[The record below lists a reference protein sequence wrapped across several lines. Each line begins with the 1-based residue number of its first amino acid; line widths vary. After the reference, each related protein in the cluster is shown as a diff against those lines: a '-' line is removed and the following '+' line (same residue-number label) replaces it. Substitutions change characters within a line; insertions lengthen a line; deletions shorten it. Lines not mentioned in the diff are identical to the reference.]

1 VGHKTNTTW
10 SLDNT
15 SDSSDESEEET
26 NRGEEKNMDETD
38 KVEYGATSELEELLK
53 AISASNSSLMKLS
66 IVIRSSA
73 TRDDYI
79 KAASRF
85 QTWNTWPD
93 ISHVTEKY
101 GRVKH
106 IEKWLLERLGRAISR
121 RRQFLKYRVEH
132 HNKITGVNDDEEER
146 MKPEKTIFASTKATT
161 FVGHENI
168 IQRIKPPGS
177 DTGNS
182 FGTQTS
188 YDATVFGNDGE
199 PAMLRVPPPPKFAFP
214 NVEFQYG
221 EVFQCPYC
229 FTEQTVDN
237 RTAWK

>member
-1 VGHKTNTTW
+1 MDD
-10 SLDNT
+10 L
-15 SDSSDESEEET
+15 SDSSDDSEEDT
-26 NRGEEKNMDETD
+26 NREKEKRIDETD
-38 KVEYGATSELEELLK
+38 EFRGYTSELEELLK

-79 KAASRF
+79 KASLRF
-85 QTWNTWPD
+85 QKTWNTWPD
-93 ISHVTEKY
+93 VSHVIEKY
-101 GRVKH
+101 GRVKNS
-106 IEKWLLERLGRAISR
+106 ERWLLERLGKAISR

-132 HNKITGVNDDEEER
+132 HNKMTGVDDGEEER

-161 FVGHENI
+161 FIGHENI
-168 IQRIKPPGS
+168 IQNIKAAGS
-177 DTGNS
+177 DAGNS

-188 YDATVFGNDGE
+188 YDVTVFGNDGE

-214 NVEFQYG
+214 NVRFEYG

-229 FTEQTVDN
+229 FTEQTVIN
-237 RTAWK
+237 KSAWK